1 MPHPASKGG
10 CGSFVRLDWGTRV
23 VPSTRWVDRRLRA
36 SATTWPRLRAGLAA
50 CALGRK
56 ESGFAL
62 HWMSSMGWNE
72 GARSYISN
80 STRYVSSTPIT
91 GRHAHKA
98 ARHGLFSGG
107 TVSMRL
113 TFFDLFDLFD
123 TAWPAAT
130 WTATPAGG
138 DNHPE
143 QISRPA
149 DTQKPS
155 AILTR
160 AGPNGDGG

>member
-1 MPHPASKGG
+1 
-10 CGSFVRLDWGTRV
+10 
-23 VPSTRWVDRRLRA
+23 
-36 SATTWPRLRAGLAA
+36 
-50 CALGRK
+50 
-56 ESGFAL
+56 
-62 HWMSSMGWNE
+62 MGWNE

-138 DNHPE
+138 DNQP
-143 QISRPA
+143 
-149 DTQKPS
+149 
-155 AILTR
+155 R
-160 AGPNGDGG
+160 ANFAARRYAEAVRDPDSGWSKWGWRMRKEGGEERRAEGLRQAATAAECVM